1 MAYFDFF
8 PDLLLP
14 SFSDK
19 RRSSKDLV
27 RVKNLFKR
35 AKLRDDFFENA
46 VAFNSY
52 IIQGDDRPDNV
63 ADKFYGDEFLDWVVL
78 ISNNILNVRDEWPMA
93 QRDFGVYLNNKY
105 DQDQLSSIHHYET
118 KRVVDADGFA
128 LLGEGNVVPPDFVL
142 NWSYAGI
149 NNSLSGSDVM
159 TSITTIDYEIAKNDK
174 KRELNL
180 IRPEYIKVVLEDMRE
195 IMTYE
200 DSSQFIDRFTKKG
213 DNLRML
219 TPR

>member
-52 IIQGDDRPDNV
+52 LIQGDDRPDNV
-63 ADKFYGDEFLDWVVL
+63 ANKYYGDEFLDWVVL
-78 ISNNILNVRDEWPMA
+78 ISNNILNVREEWPMA
-93 QRDFGVYLNNKY
+93 QRDFNVYLNNKY

-118 KRVVDADGFA
+118 KRVVDQDGFA
-128 LLGEGNVVPPDFVL
+128 LLQEGNTVSPDFVL
-142 NWSYAGI
+142 NWSYAGM
-149 NNSLSGSDVM
+149 NNSLSGSNVM

-174 KRELNL
+174 KREINL
-180 IRPEYIKVVLEDMRE
+180 IRPEYLKVVLEDMRE

-200 DSSQFIDRFTKKG
+200 DSSQFVDRFTKKG

>member
-46 VAFNSY
+46 VAFNTY
-52 IIQGDDRPDNV
+52 LVQGDDRPDNV

-93 QRDFGVYLNNKY
+93 QREFNVYLNNKY
-105 DQDQLSSIHHYET
+105 DQDQLLSIHHYET

-128 LLGEGNVVPPDFVL
+128 LLGQGNVVPPDFVL

-174 KRELNL
+174 KREINL

-200 DSSQFIDRFTKKG
+200 DSSQFVNRFTKQG
-213 DNLRML
+213 DNLRVL

>member
-46 VAFNSY
+46 VAFNTY
-52 IIQGDDRPDNV
+52 IVQGDDRPDNV

-93 QRDFGVYLNNKY
+93 QREFNVYLNNKY
-105 DQDQLSSIHHYET
+105 DQDQLLSIHHYET

-128 LLGEGNVVPPDFVL
+128 LLGQGNIVPPDFVL

-174 KRELNL
+174 KREINL

-200 DSSQFIDRFTKKG
+200 DSSQFVNRFTKQG

>member
-52 IIQGDDRPDNV
+52 IVQGDDRPDNV

-93 QRDFGVYLNNKY
+93 QREFNVYLNNKY
-105 DQDQLSSIHHYET
+105 DQDQLLSIHHYET

-128 LLGEGNVVPPDFVL
+128 LLGQGNVVPPDFVL

-174 KRELNL
+174 KREINL

-200 DSSQFIDRFTKKG
+200 DSSQFVNRFTKQG
-213 DNLRML
+213 DNLRVL

>member
-93 QRDFGVYLNNKY
+93 QREFNVYLNNKY

-128 LLGEGNVVPPDFVL
+128 LLGQGNVVPPDFVL

-159 TSITTIDYEIAKNDK
+159 TSVTTIDYEIAKNDK
-174 KRELNL
+174 KREINL

-200 DSSQFIDRFTKKG
+200 DSSQFVNRFTKQG

>member
-46 VAFNSY
+46 IAFNTY
-52 IIQGDDRPDNV
+52 LVQGDDRPDNV

-78 ISNNILNVRDEWPMA
+78 ILNNILNVRDEWPMA
-93 QRDFGVYLNNKY
+93 QREFNVYLNNKY
-105 DQDQLSSIHHYET
+105 DQDQLLSIHHYET

-128 LLGEGNVVPPDFVL
+128 LLGQGNVVPPDFVL
-142 NWSYAGI
+142 NWSYAGV

-174 KRELNL
+174 KREINL

-200 DSSQFIDRFTKKG
+200 DSSQFVNRFTKQG
-213 DNLRML
+213 DNLRVL

>member
-174 KRELNL
+174 KREINL

-200 DSSQFIDRFTKKG
+200 DSSQFVNRFTKQG
-213 DNLRML
+213 DSLRML

>member
-78 ISNNILNVRDEWPMA
+78 ISNNILNVREEWPMS
-93 QRDFGVYLNNKY
+93 QRDFSVYLNNKY

-118 KRVVDADGFA
+118 KRVVDQDGFA
-128 LLGEGNVVPPDFVL
+128 LLQEGNTVPPDFVL
-142 NWSYAGI
+142 NWSYAGM
-149 NNSLSGSDVM
+149 NNSLSGSNVM
-159 TSITTIDYEIAKNDK
+159 TSITTIDYEISKNDK
-174 KRELNL
+174 KREINL

-200 DSSQFIDRFTKKG
+200 DSSQFVDRFTKKG

>member
-46 VAFNSY
+46 IAFNTY
-52 IIQGDDRPDNV
+52 LVQGDDRPDNV

-93 QRDFGVYLNNKY
+93 QREFNVYLNNKY
-105 DQDQLSSIHHYET
+105 DQDQLLSIHHYET

-128 LLGEGNVVPPDFVL
+128 LLGQGNVVPPDFVL

-174 KRELNL
+174 KREINL

-200 DSSQFIDRFTKKG
+200 DSSQFVNRFTKQG
-213 DNLRML
+213 DNLRVL

>member
-14 SFSDK
+14 SFSDN
-19 RRSSKDLV
+19 RRSSKDTV

-46 VAFNSY
+46 VAFNSFLVE
-52 IIQGDDRPDNV
+52 GDDRPDNV

-78 ISNNILNVRDEWPMA
+78 ISNNILNVREEWPMS
-93 QRDFGVYLNNKY
+93 QRDFSVYLNNKY

-118 KRVVDADGFA
+118 KRVVDQDGFA
-128 LLGEGNVVPPDFVL
+128 LLQEGNTVPPDFVL
-142 NWSYAGI
+142 NWSYGGI
-149 NNSLSGSDVM
+149 NNSLSGSNVM
-159 TSITTIDYEIAKNDK
+159 TSITTMDYEIAKNDK

-200 DSSQFIDRFTKKG
+200 DSSQFVNRFTKQG

>member
-14 SFSDK
+14 SFSDN
-19 RRSSKDLV
+19 RRSSKDTV
-27 RVKNLFKR
+27 KVKNLFKR

-63 ADKFYGDEFLDWVVL
+63 ADKYYNDEFLDWVVL
-78 ISNNILNVRDEWPMA
+78 ISNNIINIREEWPMA
-93 QRDFGVYLNNKY
+93 QREFSVYLNNKY

-118 KRVVDADGFA
+118 KKVVDADGYV
-128 LLGEGNVVPPDFVL
+128 LLNEGNVVPPDFVF
-142 NWSYAGI
+142 NWSYGGG
-149 NNSLSGSDVM
+149 NNSLSGSNIM
-159 TSITTIDYEIAKNDK
+159 TSTTTIDYEIAKNDK
-174 KRELNL
+174 KREINL

-200 DSSQFIDRFTKKG
+200 DSSQYIDKLTKKG
-213 DNLRML
+213 DSLRML
-219 TPR
+219 SPR

>member
-46 VAFNSY
+46 IAFNSY

-93 QRDFGVYLNNKY
+93 QREFSVYLNNKY

-128 LLGEGNVVPPDFVL
+128 LLGQGNIVPPDFVL

-149 NNSLSGSDVM
+149 NNSLSGSNVM
-159 TSITTIDYEIAKNDK
+159 TSVTTIDYEIAKNDK
-174 KRELNL
+174 KREINL

-200 DSSQFIDRFTKKG
+200 DSSQFVNRFTKQG

>member
-46 VAFNSY
+46 IAFNTY
-52 IIQGDDRPDNV
+52 LVQGDDRPDNV

-93 QRDFGVYLNNKY
+93 QREFNVYLNNKY
-105 DQDQLSSIHHYET
+105 DQDQLLSIHHYET

-128 LLGEGNVVPPDFVL
+128 LLGQGNEVPPDFVL

-174 KRELNL
+174 KREINL

-200 DSSQFIDRFTKKG
+200 DSSQFVNRFTKQG
-213 DNLRML
+213 DNLRVL

>member
-46 VAFNSY
+46 VAFNTY
-52 IIQGDDRPDNV
+52 LVQGDDRPDNV

-93 QRDFGVYLNNKY
+93 QREFNVYLNNKY
-105 DQDQLSSIHHYET
+105 DQDQLLSIHHYET

-128 LLGEGNVVPPDFVL
+128 LLGQGNVVPPDFVL

-159 TSITTIDYEIAKNDK
+159 TSITTIDHEIAKNDK
-174 KRELNL
+174 KREINL

-200 DSSQFIDRFTKKG
+200 DSSQFVNRFTKQG
-213 DNLRML
+213 DNLRVL